1 MTDSDQEP
9 ATATIAPRPSALS
22 SPSAG
27 SIVTLALALE
37 PAALTVTVTTPL
49 RPGPTLLHDL
59 ILGLTDAADVIDDL
73 AEVLE
78 GAAS

>member
-1 MTDSDQEP
+1 MPTIGLDSS
-9 ATATIAPRPSALS
+9 RLS
-22 SPSAG
+22 SAG

-59 ILGLTDAADVIDDL
+59 VLGLTDAVDVLDDL
-73 AEVLE
+73 AEALE
-78 GAAS
+78 EVAS